1 MIFIW
6 IMKKQF
12 IDLLEYNSHFNQLLI
27 KIYLENKDSFN
38 EKMISLLNHILN
50 AQQVWNSRIIIEDSF
65 GVWQIN
71 PDEKLLENNQSN
83 FENSFKILSER
94 NLDEII
100 VYRNSKGDEFQN
112 SIREIFF
119 HFINHSTYHRGQIAM
134 LMKQAG
140 LEPIN
145 TDYIFYKRK

>member
-1 MIFIW
+1 
-6 IMKKQF
+6 MKAHF
-12 IDLLEYNSHFNQLLI
+12 IDLLEYNLHFNQSLI
-27 KIYLENKDSFN
+27 KIYLERKDSFN
-38 EKMISLLNHILN
+38 EKMISLINHILN

-71 PDEKLLENNQSN
+71 PDEKLSEINQSN
-83 FENSFKILSER
+83 FDNSIKILNER

-100 VYRNSKGDEFQN
+100 IYRNSKGDEFQN
-112 SIREIFF
+112 SIQEIFF

>member
-1 MIFIW
+1 
-6 IMKKQF
+6 MKKQF

-50 AQQVWNSRIIIEDSF
+50 AQQVWNSRIIFEDSF

-145 TDYIFYKRK
+145 TDYNFYKRK

>member
-1 MIFIW
+1 
-6 IMKKQF
+6 MKDHFK
-12 IDLLEYNSHFNQLLI
+12 DLLEYNLYFNQLLI
-27 KIYLENKDSFN
+27 QNFLENNSVWS
-38 EKMISLLNHILN
+38 EKGKNLLNHILN
-50 AQQVWNSRIIIEDSF
+50 AHQIWNARILNQDTF

-134 LMKQAG
+134 LIKQAG

>member
-1 MIFIW
+1 
-6 IMKKQF
+6 MKKQF

-50 AQQVWNSRIIIEDSF
+50 AQQVWNSRIIFEDSF

-119 HFINHSTYHRGQIAM
+119 HFINHSTYHRSQIAM

>member
-1 MIFIW
+1 
-6 IMKKQF
+6 MKKQF

-134 LMKQAG
+134 LIKQAG

-145 TDYIFYKRK
+145 TDYVFYKRK

>member
-1 MIFIW
+1 
-6 IMKKQF
+6 MKEHF

-27 KIYLENKDSFN
+27 ESYLENKDSFN
-38 EKMISLLNHILN
+38 EKMISLINHILN
-50 AQQVWNSRIIIEDSF
+50 AQQIWNSRIIIGPSF

-71 PDEKLLENNQSN
+71 PDERLLEINQSN
-83 FENSFKILSER
+83 FKNSIKILNEK

-100 VYRNSKGDEFQN
+100 VYKNSKGDDFQN
-112 SIREIFF
+112 SIQGILF
-119 HFINHSTYHRGQIAM
+119 HFINHSTYHRGQLAM

-145 TDYIFYKRK
+145 TDYIFYKRN

>member
-1 MIFIW
+1 MSASVDPRKRSDGIATPSA
-6 IMKKQF
+6 
-12 IDLLEYNSHFNQLLI
+12 EEG
-27 KIYLENKDSFN
+27 IYLEKKDSFN

-50 AQQVWNSRIIIEDSF
+50 AQQVWNSRIIFEDSF

-145 TDYIFYKRK
+145 TDYIFYKRT

>member
-1 MIFIW
+1 
-6 IMKKQF
+6 MKEHF

-27 KIYLENKDSFN
+27 ESYLENKDSFN
-38 EKMISLLNHILN
+38 EKMISLINHILN
-50 AQQVWNSRIIIEDSF
+50 AQQIWNSRIIIGSSF

-71 PDEKLLENNQSN
+71 PDEKLLEINQSN
-83 FENSFKILSER
+83 FKNSIKILNER

-100 VYRNSKGDEFQN
+100 VYKNSKGDDFQN
-112 SIREIFF
+112 SIQGILF
-119 HFINHSTYHRGQIAM
+119 HFINHSTYHRGQLAM

-145 TDYIFYKRK
+145 TDYIFYKRN

>member
-1 MIFIW
+1 
-6 IMKKQF
+6 MKEQF

-27 KIYLENKDSFN
+27 ESYLENKDSFN

-50 AQQVWNSRIIIEDSF
+50 AQQVWNSRIVIEDSF

-71 PDEKLLENNQSN
+71 PDEKLLEINHSN
-83 FENSFKILSER
+83 FENSIKILNER
-94 NLDEII
+94 NLDEVI
-100 VYRNSKGDEFQN
+100 VYKNSKGDEFQN
-112 SIREIFF
+112 SIQEIFF

>member
-1 MIFIW
+1 
-6 IMKKQF
+6 MKKQF

-27 KIYLENKDSFN
+27 KIYLEKKDSFN

-50 AQQVWNSRIIIEDSF
+50 AQQVWNSRIIFEDSF

-145 TDYIFYKRK
+145 NDYIFYKRT

>member
-1 MIFIW
+1 
-6 IMKKQF
+6 MKEQF
-12 IDLLEYNSHFNQLLI
+12 VDLLEYNSHFNQLLI
-27 KIYLENKDSFN
+27 ESYLENKDSFN

-50 AQQVWNSRIIIEDSF
+50 AQQVWNSRIIIENSF

-71 PDEKLLENNQSN
+71 PDEKLLDINQSN
-83 FENSFKILSER
+83 FENSIKILNER

-100 VYRNSKGDEFQN
+100 IYRNSKGDKFQN
-112 SIREIFF
+112 SIQEIFF

-134 LMKQAG
+134 LMKQTG

>member
-1 MIFIW
+1 
-6 IMKKQF
+6 MKEQF

-38 EKMISLLNHILN
+38 EKMTLLLNHILN
-50 AQQVWNSRIIIEDSF
+50 AQQIWNSRIIIEESF

-71 PDEKLLENNQSN
+71 PDEKLSEINQSN
-83 FENSFKILSER
+83 FENSIKILNER

-100 VYRNSKGDEFQN
+100 AYRNSKGDDFQN
-112 SIREIFF
+112 SILEILF

-134 LMKQAG
+134 LMKQVG

>member
-1 MIFIW
+1 
-6 IMKKQF
+6 MKKQF

-50 AQQVWNSRIIIEDSF
+50 AQQVWNSRIIFEDSF

-100 VYRNSKGDEFQN
+100 GYRNSKGDEFQN
-112 SIREIFF
+112 SIQEIFF

>member
-1 MIFIW
+1 
-6 IMKKQF
+6 MKKQF

-140 LEPIN
+140 VEPIN

>member
-1 MIFIW
+1 
-6 IMKKQF
+6 MKEQF

-27 KIYLENKDSFN
+27 KIYLKNKDFFN

-50 AQQVWNSRIIIEDSF
+50 AQQVWNSRIIIETSF

-71 PDEKLLENNQSN
+71 PDKKILEINQSN
-83 FENSFKILSER
+83 FENSIKILNER

-100 VYRNSKGDEFQN
+100 VYINSKGDEFQN
-112 SIREIFF
+112 SIQEIFF

>member
-1 MIFIW
+1 
-6 IMKKQF
+6 MKKQF

-145 TDYIFYKRK
+145 TDYVFYKRK

>member
-1 MIFIW
+1 
-6 IMKKQF
+6 MKKQF

-50 AQQVWNSRIIIEDSF
+50 AQQVWNSRIIFEDSF

-134 LMKQAG
+134 LIKQAR

>member
-1 MIFIW
+1 
-6 IMKKQF
+6 MKKQF

-50 AQQVWNSRIIIEDSF
+50 AQQVWNSRIIFEDSF

-71 PDEKLLENNQSN
+71 LDEKLLENNQSN

>member
-1 MIFIW
+1 
-6 IMKKQF
+6 MKEQF

-50 AQQVWNSRIIIEDSF
+50 AQQVWNSRIVIEDSF

-71 PDEKLLENNQSN
+71 PDEKLLETNHSN
-83 FENSFKILSER
+83 FEKSIKILNER

-100 VYRNSKGDEFQN
+100 VYINSKGDEFQN
-112 SIREIFF
+112 SIQEIFF

>member
-1 MIFIW
+1 
-6 IMKKQF
+6 MKVQF
-12 IDLLEYNSHFNQLLI
+12 IDLLEYNSHYNQLLI

-50 AQQVWNSRIIIEDSF
+50 AHQIWNSRILFEQSF

-71 PDEKLLENNQSN
+71 PDEMLLEINESN
-83 FENSFKILSER
+83 FENSIEILNER

-100 VYRNSKGDEFQN
+100 IYRNSKGDEFQN
-112 SIREIFF
+112 SIQEIFF

>member
-1 MIFIW
+1 M
-6 IMKKQF
+6 MKEQF
-12 IDLLEYNSHFNQLLI
+12 IDLLEYNSHFNQSLI

-38 EKMISLLNHILN
+38 EKMISLLNHIIN

-71 PDEKLLENNQSN
+71 PDEKLLEINQSN
-83 FENSFKILSER
+83 FENSINILNER

-100 VYRNSKGDEFQN
+100 GYRNSKGDEFQN
-112 SIREIFF
+112 SIQEIFF
-119 HFINHSTYHRGQIAM
+119 HFINHSTYHRGQIAT
-134 LMKQAG
+134 LMKQVG

>member
-1 MIFIW
+1 
-6 IMKKQF
+6 MKEQF
-12 IDLLEYNSHFNQLLI
+12 IDLLEYNSYFNQLLI
-27 KIYLENKDSFN
+27 EIYLDNKDSFN

-50 AQQVWNSRIIIEDSF
+50 AQQVWNSRIIFEDSF

-71 PDEKLLENNQSN
+71 PDEKLLEINQSN
-83 FENSFKILSER
+83 FENSVNILNER

-100 VYRNSKGDEFQN
+100 GYRNSKGDEFQN
-112 SIREIFF
+112 SIQEIFF

-145 TDYIFYKRK
+145 TDYVFYKRK

>member
-1 MIFIW
+1 
-6 IMKKQF
+6 MKKQF

>member
-1 MIFIW
+1 
-6 IMKKQF
+6 MKKQF

-27 KIYLENKDSFN
+27 KIYLEKKDSFN

-50 AQQVWNSRIIIEDSF
+50 AQQVRNSRIIFEDSF

-145 TDYIFYKRK
+145 TDYIFYKRT

>member
-1 MIFIW
+1 
-6 IMKKQF
+6 MKEQF
-12 IDLLEYNSHFNQLLI
+12 IDLLEYNSYFNQLLI
-27 KIYLENKDSFN
+27 EIYLDNKDSFN

-50 AQQVWNSRIIIEDSF
+50 AQQVWNSRIFIEDSF

-134 LMKQAG
+134 LIKQAG

-145 TDYIFYKRK
+145 TDYVFYKRK

>member
-1 MIFIW
+1 
-6 IMKKQF
+6 MKKQF

-50 AQQVWNSRIIIEDSF
+50 AQQVWNSRIIFEDSF

-119 HFINHSTYHRGQIAM
+119 HFINHSTYHRGRIAM

-145 TDYIFYKRK
+145 TDYVFYKRK